1 MYHVTHRSELM
12 LAFLL
17 YRDTVGVRL
26 LRSMG
31 WRPGQGV
38 GPRLS
43 HQQKKIQKKEI
54 KKASSK
60 VYGCTL
66 PGSSSTQS
74 GGSGED
80 SSGDSDNDDI
90 TSMTFAPD
98 DYDAFIVKTKDDVF
112 GIGYKGLDKK
122 PVLSGHVQLFEP
134 SFLGMQE
141 KKKKVAIWGQV
152 CVYIC
157 TSHKHL
163 IMILL
168 L

>member
-1 MYHVTHRSELM
+1 
-12 LAFLL
+12 
-17 YRDTVGVRL
+17 
-26 LRSMG
+26 MG

-38 GPRLS
+38 GPRLKRR
-43 HQQKKIQKKEI
+43 QKKVQQQEI
-54 KKASSK
+54 KKASKK
-60 VYGCTL
+60 VYGCQLL

-80 SSGDSDNDDI
+80 SSEYSDDDAI
-90 TSMTFAPD
+90 SSVTFAPD

-112 GIGYKGLDKK
+112 GIGYKGLDKR

-152 CVYIC
+152 LQV
-157 TSHKHL
+157 
-163 IMILL
+163 
-168 L
+168 